1 MYNIFMKRIVF
12 IDGENLLYG
21 LRTLLG
27 EGNNRLARPE
37 LNKFDFKGMIEE
49 LLSDNLPTQVL
60 WFGARLRRYDQSED
74 LIMKSEAAIKLQAR
88 FMNHIQSQSI
98 DFIKVGYL
106 RARETEPCRNCSHTQ
121 WKLAEKGV
129 DVGLAVR
136 MVTEAG
142 ADTELVVVSA
152 DTDLLPAF
160 KATAK
165 CGSRIIHIG
174 YEHRPIT
181 ALSRASSITR
191 TITFPLAAKYMSQN
205 E

>member
-98 DFIKVGYL
+98 
-106 RARETEPCRNCSHTQ
+106 ETEPCRNCSHTQ

-181 ALSRASSITR
+181 ALSRAASITR